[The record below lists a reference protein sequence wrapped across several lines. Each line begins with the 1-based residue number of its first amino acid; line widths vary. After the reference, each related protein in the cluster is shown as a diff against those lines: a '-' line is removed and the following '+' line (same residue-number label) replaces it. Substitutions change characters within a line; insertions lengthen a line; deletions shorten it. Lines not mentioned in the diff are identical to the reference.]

1 VARKTLN
8 RKNLVDLGADRLA
21 ELLLQAVEGDAAR
34 QRRVRMALAEGQS
47 AQDTA
52 ADIRKRFA
60 SIRRARS
67 FLSSRGQQ
75 TLVRELADLIGVI
88 EAQVAPRAPDL
99 AFDLLWSLL
108 HLAPS
113 IHERTDDSAG
123 RIGEVMRAAMEAI
136 ERLAPALSRDP
147 VALADTVFDALRDN
161 GHGQVDGAVH
171 ALAAA
176 LGPTG
181 LDHLKVRA
189 ESALA
194 APLTEADL
202 ERYAFISEPQRRA
215 EAAARGRDQTLSM
228 ILKDVADLQG
238 DVDAWLARYTS
249 EQLTFHTIA
258 PSAAHRLLAAG
269 RAEEALRIVEGALTR
284 AQGSPS
290 WIDTP
295 DLDDAH
301 FACLEALGREA
312 DLRRALWARFERRLC
327 PDALRRYL
335 ARLPDFEDVE
345 AEEAAKAHV
354 LRFEAVSPA
363 LAFCRAW
370 PDLPL
375 AARLVLDRADE
386 IDGDLYELLTPAA
399 DALVADHPL
408 AAVLLWR
415 AMIRFSLET
424 ARSTR
429 YRHAARHLASCAA
442 ADAAISDYGTHPDHD
457 AFVQDLRASHGRKT
471 GFWTRAD
478 DLVRPT

>member
-1 VARKTLN
+1 MARKTLN
-8 RKNLVDLGADRLA
+8 RNNLVDLGADRLA

-52 ADIRKRFA
+52 AEIRKRFA

-88 EAQVAPRAPDL
+88 EARVAPRAPDL

-113 IHERTDDSAG
+113 IHARTDDSQG

-136 ERLAPALSRDP
+136 ERLAPALSQDP
-147 VALADTVFDALRDN
+147 AALADTLFDALRDIRDN

-202 ERYAFISEPQRRA
+202 ERYAFIPEPQRRA
-215 EAAARGRDQTLSM
+215 EAAARSRDQTLST

-238 DVDAWLARYTS
+238 DVDAWLARYTP

-269 RAEEALRIVEGALTR
+269 RAGEALRIVEGALTR

-290 WIDTP
+290 WVDTP

-312 DLRRALWARFERRLC
+312 ALRRALWARFERRLC

-345 AEEAAKAHV
+345 AEEAAKAPW
-354 LRFEAVSPA
+354 RPDSPT
-363 LAFCRAW
+363 W
-370 PDLPL
+370 PS
-375 AARLVLDRADE
+375 RR
-386 IDGDLYELLTPAA
+386 
-399 DALVADHPL
+399 
-408 AAVLLWR
+408 LWR
-415 AMIRFSLET
+415 RRRRRRREPRRAP
-424 ARSTR
+424 
-429 YRHAARHLASCAA
+429 
-442 ADAAISDYGTHPDHD
+442 SDGN
-457 AFVQDLRASHGRKT
+457 
-471 GFWTRAD
+471 W
-478 DLVRPT
+478 